1 MGNILQKGIF
11 PFFVVHATAVVLKA
25 VGDDEIV
32 YMQQM
37 VIDRNLIEHMLR
49 DFHVCGLVFDN
60 HLWLHGPII

>member
-37 VIDRNLIEHMLR
+37 VIDRNLIEYMLR
-49 DFHVCGLVFDN
+49 DFYVRGLVFDD
-60 HLWLHGPII
+60 HLWLHGLII